1 MQEIVNNANMGFVVV
16 GPDLDVRL
24 WNKWMT
30 QVTGVEAEVA
40 YCRSLPDLLPAFHDR
55 GLLEYIEKA
64 LQKGM
69 SSTLSPR
76 DTQDVMPIGPV
87 EVMVQPLRSKPH
99 LHSLKPVS
107 EMMADPLCLI
117 QFKSR
122 SGAVAPARGAESASV
137 ADVTG
142 QVGETQQA
150 RLQFLA
156 TVSHQIRTPVN
167 GVLGVTELL
176 AATQLSTDQRK
187 YVDLIAKSGQA
198 LLNFINEMADLSNLE
213 AGLVQLET
221 RPADLPSLMQEVMD
235 LFATAGSHKGVK
247 AVMELSS
254 DLPRHV
260 RTDAQKL
267 RQILVNLL
275 GNAFKFTDK
284 GRVTLEAHT
293 AETGGDTFLN
303 ISVSDTGVGIPKERI
318 GGLFEK
324 LSMDV
329 RGGARLYNRMGLGLY
344 LCKELI
350 DLFGGEISVRSTLG
364 QGSTFMV
371 RIPIDVVE
379 KAAPEQAESDE
390 IEVRADDNGPWR
402 VLVAEDN
409 PVNQVLF
416 RKTLEHQGHKVTMVG
431 NGQEAV
437 TSVQV
442 HETFDI
448 ILMDITMPVM
458 DGLEATSLIRSLTG
472 TKGRTPILALTA
484 HALEGDREKFLDA
497 GMDGYQSKP
506 VEPGALLDAM
516 TNVIH
521 AHRHSLRSDS
531 FMVPGQPARRRS
543 EPENWPRSQEPGQRR
558 ESDRADQ

>member
-1 MQEIVNNANMGFVVV
+1 
-16 GPDLDVRL
+16 
-24 WNKWMT
+24 
-30 QVTGVEAEVA
+30 
-40 YCRSLPDLLPAFHDR
+40 
-55 GLLEYIEKA
+55 
-64 LQKGM
+64 
-69 SSTLSPR
+69 
-76 DTQDVMPIGPV
+76 MPIGPV
-87 EVMVQPLRSKPH
+87 EVIVQPLRSKPH

-107 EMMADPLCLI
+107 EMISDPLCLI
-117 QFKSR
+117 QFKGRAPVVTAGSAR
-122 SGAVAPARGAESASV
+122 PAAISHEGAAAVAGA
-137 ADVTG
+137 TG
-142 QVGETQQA
+142 FMPETQQA

-176 AATQLSTDQRK
+176 AATQLAPDQRK

-213 AGLVQLET
+213 AGLVELDT
-221 RPADLPSLMQEVMD
+221 RSVDLPALMQDVMD
-235 LFATAGSHKGVK
+235 MFATAGSHKNIK
-247 AVMELSS
+247 AVVDLAA
-254 DLPRHV
+254 DLPRYV
-260 RTDAQKL
+260 RTDPQKL

-284 GRVTLEAHT
+284 GQVTLEVHT
-293 AETGGDTFLN
+293 AKTGADTFLTV
-303 ISVSDTGVGIPKERI
+303 SVSDTGVGIPKERI

-329 RGGARLYNRMGLGLY
+329 SGGARLYNRMGLGLY
-344 LCKELI
+344 LCKELV

-371 RIPIDVVE
+371 RIPVEVVAKASAKQTE
-379 KAAPEQAESDE
+379 AAPVAFD
-390 IEVRADDNGPWR
+390 VRAEDNGPWH

-416 RKTLEHQGHKVTMVG
+416 RKTLENQGHKVTVVG

-442 HETFDI
+442 HEAFDI

-506 VEPGALLDAM
+506 VDPGALLDAM

-521 AHRHSLRSDS
+521 AHRHSLRSGS
-531 FMVPGQPARRRS
+531 FMAPGQSARQLS
-543 EPENWPRSQEPGQRR
+543 EPENWPHCQEPGQRR